1 MEEKYKK
8 MFSRVKASPEKIQ
21 EVIDMTETRKPR
33 RIVRNLL
40 VTAAIMALAV
50 LTAMGANAASGGE
63 LFAQI
68 ISYVE
73 YTTEDGEHVAE
84 MQVEINDDVLG
95 AGGIGEF
102 EVIQDENGKAI
113 LVYTDENGQ
122 KVTKEIDLEDEH
134 GAAASVAEQIQG
146 QYEAE
151 DK

>member
-21 EVIDMTETRKPR
+21 EVIAMTEKHKPR

-63 LFAQI
+63 LFARI
-68 ISYVE
+68 VSYVA
-73 YTTEDGEHVAE
+73 YTDEDGNEIAQME
-84 MQVEINDDVLG
+84 VEIDDDALG

-102 EVIQDENGKAI
+102 EIVQGEDGKA
-113 LVYTDENGQ
+113 VMTYTDENGQ
-122 KVTKEIDLEDEH
+122 KVSKVIDSFNLE
-134 GAAASVAEQIQG
+134 GASSEKAAE
-146 QYEAE
+146 
-151 DK
+151 

>member
-63 LFAQI
+63 LFAKI
-68 ISYVE
+68 VSYVE
-73 YTTEDGEHVAE
+73 YTAEDGTEVAE
-84 MQVEINDDVLG
+84 MKIELDDKMLEGNNSGSFEI
-95 AGGIGEF
+95 IQGEDGKAVMTF
-102 EVIQDENGKAI
+102 TDENGK
-113 LVYTDENGQ
+113 
-122 KVTKEIDLEDEH
+122 KVTKEIDLEELD
-134 GAAASVAEQIQG
+134 GTAG
-146 QYEAE
+146 QVQSQVESQL
-151 DK
+151 K